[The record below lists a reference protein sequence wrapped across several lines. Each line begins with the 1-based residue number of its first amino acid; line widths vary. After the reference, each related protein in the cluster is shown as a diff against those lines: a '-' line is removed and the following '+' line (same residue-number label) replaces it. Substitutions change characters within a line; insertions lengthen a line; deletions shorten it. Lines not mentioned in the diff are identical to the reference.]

1 MFNLSCI
8 KFLFHSAPRARTLEW
23 CGLSAEP
30 SSGWLLYRLANEG
43 DDFLERSTGLEYL
56 RDPDVLEFPRI
67 FVWND
72 APDDHEDV
80 SHLLFAQ
87 KFHDARHYRVVC
99 SRQNGQP
106 NHLNV
111 LLQGS
116 IDNHLRCLP
125 ETGVDHFHASVAKS
139 TSDNLR
145 AAVVSIEAGF
155 GNEYTNWNTHTYDVQ
170 IIERVTIWNVSF
182 RGPTAIGNAHAWR

>member
-56 RDPDVLEFPRI
+56 CHPDVLEFPRI

-87 KFHDARHYRVVC
+87 KFHDARHDCVMC
-99 SRQNGQP
+99 SRQDGEP
-106 NHLNV
+106 NYLNV

-116 IDNHLRCLP
+116 IDDHFRRLP
-125 ETGVDHFHASVAKS
+125 ETGVDYFHSSVTKS
-139 TSDNLR
+139 TSNNLR
-145 AAVVSIEAGF
+145 AAIVSIEARL
-155 GNEYTNWNTHTYDVQ
+155 GNEYTNRNSHTYDVQ
-170 IIERVTIWNVSF
+170 IIER
-182 RGPTAIGNAHAWR
+182 